1 MFAQP
6 VDGQPISAGI
16 GSSQQRAY
24 ETLSLSLNLGVTGHG
39 VYTDGQPLDLD
50 VEQAAFALPDPAL
63 DGEPLQFDIEQAAL
77 ALPDPII
84 DGDSLQSD
92 IERELEPYDPFADA
106 PYDPGQEAYDLIS
119 DAPYDPGQEA
129 YDPISDSPYDPGQEA
144 YDPISDS
151 PYDDFVATPGFGS
164 NQQQAER
171 AFVQEQNLGST
182 DPVEDDPRH
191 ER

>member
-1 MFAQP
+1 MFAQTL
-6 VDGQPISAGI
+6 DGQPISAGI

-24 ETLSLSLNLGVTGHG
+24 ETLSLSLNLGVTGPG

-106 PYDPGQEAYDLIS
+106 PYDPGQEAYDPIS
-119 DAPYDPGQEA
+119 DA
-129 YDPISDSPYDPGQEA
+129 PYDPGQEA